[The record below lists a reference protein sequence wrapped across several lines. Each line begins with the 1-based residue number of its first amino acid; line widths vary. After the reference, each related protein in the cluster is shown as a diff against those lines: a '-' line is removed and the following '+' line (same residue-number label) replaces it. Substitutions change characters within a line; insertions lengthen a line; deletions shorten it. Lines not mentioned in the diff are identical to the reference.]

1 MTIQQEI
8 SKKHEAFIKETF
20 GGRLTIG
27 SGNTWNDKADVITD
41 NLQIECKATTKE
53 AFIFTSV
60 VLNKVTNE
68 AYTTGRKPL
77 LAVRV
82 TDEFKNVEDYIVS
95 IDNKTVIPDF
105 RGNKNLRINLIK
117 EADVFT
123 FMLGGK
129 IYKVRD
135 LETYLEEEGL
145 Y

>member
-20 GGRLTIG
+20 NGRLTSG
-27 SGNTWNDKADVITD
+27 SGNQWNDKSDVITD
-41 NLQIECKATTKE
+41 NLQIECKATTKK
-53 AFIFTSV
+53 AFIFTTT
-60 VLNKVTNE
+60 VLNKIINE
-68 AYTTGRKPL
+68 GYRTGRKPL

-82 TDEFKNVEDYIVS
+82 MDSFKNTEDYIVS
-95 IDNKTVIPDF
+95 QDFKTSVADF
-105 RGNKNLRINLIK
+105 SGNKNLRINLIE

-123 FMLGGK
+123 FLLDGK
-129 IYKVRD
+129 FYKVRD